1 MISDSCSTFLQT
13 KDINSLIADLKHYLN
28 DKTFGKYY
36 SGDVRIRCEWL
47 ILNHDKVT
55 FAEVYNQARILLDTL
70 DTSPPLEKV
79 TDLYDNWQFRN

>member
-13 KDINSLIADLKHYLN
+13 RNINPLVADLKFYLN

-55 FAEVYNQARILLDTL
+55 FAEVYNQAKIILSAL
-70 DTSPPLEKV
+70 DTSSPLE
-79 TDLYDNWQFRN
+79 NNP